1 MEGAVGRMISLNCT
15 NWVTWKTK
23 MEDLLY
29 CKDLYGL
36 IEGDKGMPE
45 GTKDEDLNKLN

>member
-1 MEGAVGRMISLNCT
+1 MGRMVSFNGT

-36 IEGDKGMPE
+36 IESEKSRTLGMLDGE
-45 GTKDEDLNKLN
+45 WTKLN